1 MNYLHKPENLTLC
14 CIESR
19 VEDNRNFYGRF
30 QLGPFDIGQGLTI
43 ANAIRRTLLS
53 ELQGLA
59 IVAVQIEGAHHE
71 YSTLPGIR
79 ESVLD
84 ILLNLKQVVL
94 TSNFKIQEPQFGYL
108 QIQGPG
114 IVKAGDLK
122 LPLSIQ
128 CVDPDQYIANLSY
141 DGSLNIKFFICQ
153 GKNYLSFSNVSAEF
167 QKATFSQLKNTQL
180 VKNSNLLMIDA
191 IFMPINKVNYIIENY
206 TSFNLEKPKERVIF
220 EIWTNGSIHP
230 RQAIHEASKILVR
243 LFSPFQ
249 ETRTLKALFFKP
261 LQINSSK
268 RDTLKKITSLDIG
281 NLDLSL
287 RPYTCLKRANIHT
300 IGDLLQY
307 SSEELLLLKN
317 FGKRSLEE
325 VQILLHQIG
334 FQLKIGNNN
343 DKKISYQ
350 R

>member
-1 MNYLHKPENLTLC
+1 MEFLQKTENLTLC

-30 QLGPFDIGQGLTI
+30 QLGPFDIGQGLTV

-59 IVAVQIEGAHHE
+59 IVAVEIEGAHHE

-84 ILLNLKQVVL
+84 ILLNLKQIVL
-94 TSNFKIQEPQFGYL
+94 TSSFKIQEPQFGYL
-108 QIQGPG
+108 KVQGPG
-114 IVKAGDLK
+114 IVKASDLK

-128 CVDPDQYIANLSY
+128 SVDPDQYIADLSY
-141 DGSLNIKFFICQ
+141 DGFLNIKFFICQ
-153 GKNYLSFSNVSAEF
+153 GKNYLSFSNLSSEF
-167 QKATFSQLKNTQL
+167 QKAALSGTNKYQL

-191 IFMPINKVNYIIENY
+191 VFMPINKVNYIVENY
-206 TSFNLEKPKERVIF
+206 TSSRLGKSKERVIF

-261 LQINSSK
+261 LQIHSSK
-268 RDTLKKITSLDIG
+268 KDTIKKVTSLDIA

-287 RPYTCLKRANIHT
+287 RPYTCLKRANINT

-307 SSEELLLLKN
+307 SAEELLLLKN

-325 VQILLHQIG
+325 VQLLLNQIG
-334 FQLKIGNNN
+334 FQLRLKNDV
-343 DKKISYQ
+343 DKKTSYQ
-350 R
+350 T

>member
-1 MNYLHKPENLTLC
+1 LQNLEKSENLTLC

-19 VEDNRNFYGRF
+19 VEDNQNFYGRF
-30 QLGPFDIGQGLTI
+30 QLGPFDVGQGLTI

-59 IVAVQIEGAHHE
+59 IVAVEIEGATHE

-84 ILLNLKQVVL
+84 ILLNLKQIVL
-94 TSNFKIQEPQFGYL
+94 TSNFKIEEPQFGYL
-108 QIQGPG
+108 QVQGPG
-114 IVKAGDLK
+114 IVKASDLK

-128 CVDPDQYIANLSY
+128 NVDPDQYIASLSA
-141 DGSLNIKFFICQ
+141 DGFLNIKFFICQ
-153 GKNYLSFSNVSAEF
+153 GKNYLSFSNVTSEI
-167 QKATFSQLKNTQL
+167 QKINLSKTNNFQL
-180 VKNSNLLMIDA
+180 VNNTNLLTIDA
-191 IFMPINKVNYIIENY
+191 VFMPINKVNYIVENY
-206 TSFNLEKPKERVIF
+206 NSFRLGKPKERVIF

-230 RQAIHEASKILVR
+230 RQAIHEAAKILVR

-249 ETRTLKALFFKP
+249 ETRTLKTFFFKP

-268 RDTLKKITSLDIG
+268 RETIKKITSLDIG

-287 RPYTCLKRANIHT
+287 RPYTCLKRAKINT
-300 IGDLLQY
+300 IGELLEY
-307 SSEELLLLKN
+307 SSEDLLLLKN

-325 VQILLHQIG
+325 VQFLLNQIG
-334 FQLKIGNNN
+334 FQLKVKADI
-343 DKKISYQ
+343 DKKTNYQ
-350 R
+350 P

>member
-1 MNYLHKPENLTLC
+1 MEQFKKTTKLTLS

-19 VEDNRNFYGRF
+19 VEDNRSFYGRF
-30 QLGPFDIGQGLTI
+30 QLGPFDVGQGLTI

-59 IVAVQIEGAHHE
+59 IVAVEIEGAFHE
-71 YSTLPGIR
+71 YSTLPGIQ

-84 ILLNLKQVVL
+84 LLLNLKNVVL
-94 TSNFKIQEPQFGYL
+94 TSTFKIQEPQIGYL
-108 QIQGPG
+108 QVQGPG
-114 IVKAGDLK
+114 IVKARDLK

-128 CVDPDQYIANLSY
+128 CVDPDQPIAELAY

-153 GKNYLSFSNVSAEF
+153 GKNYLSFSNLSSEF
-167 QKATFSQLKNTQL
+167 QKSILSTSPHYSVGQKG
-180 VKNSNLLMIDA
+180 NLLMIDA
-191 IFMPINKVNYIIENY
+191 VFMPINRVNYVVENY
-206 TSFNLEKPKERVIF
+206 TSSKLRKTKERVLF

-230 RQAIHEASKILVR
+230 RQAIHEAAKILVR

-249 ETRTLKALFFKP
+249 ETRTLKSLFFKP
-261 LQINSSK
+261 LQIPSAK

-287 RPYTCLKRANIHT
+287 RPYTCLKRANINT

-307 SSEELLLLKN
+307 SSDELLLLKN

-325 VQILLHQIG
+325 IQVLLS
-334 FQLKIGNNN
+334 QLGLQLRTGIDV
-343 DKKISYQ
+343 DKKTSYQ
-350 R
+350 N